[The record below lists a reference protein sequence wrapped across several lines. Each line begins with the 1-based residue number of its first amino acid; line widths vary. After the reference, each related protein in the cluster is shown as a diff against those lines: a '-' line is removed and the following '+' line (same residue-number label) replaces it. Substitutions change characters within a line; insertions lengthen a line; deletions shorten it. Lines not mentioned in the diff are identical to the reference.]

1 MRVWS
6 SLFALGLSFVL
17 FSTAAAA
24 AGSFAVSDVSVQTRD
39 GSPWAEG
46 APIVLVVKATS
57 PAGLAFPDKAL
68 SVVMQT
74 DGERTK
80 CLDVAMKLVSVDS
93 GTATYA
99 GVFYPFRA
107 AAYDGRFAIGESV
120 EDITDIRFTVG
131 TSARATTSVPADA
144 DLPVL
149 APVRFDYGPA
159 LDGRALGVVGA
170 TAFAALGALAVLI
183 RRRRLVATH
192 SVA

>member
-6 SLFALGLSFVL
+6 SLLALGLSFVL
-17 FSTAAAA
+17 FSTSATA
-24 AGSFAVSDVSVQTRD
+24 AGSFAVADVSVQTRD

-46 APIVLVVKATS
+46 APIVLVVRVTS
-57 PAGLAFPDKAL
+57 PAGLAFPDRAL

-80 CLDVAMKLVSVDS
+80 CLDVAMKLVTIDD

-107 AAYDGRFAIGESV
+107 AAYDGRFAIGENV

-131 TSARATTSVPADA
+131 SSARATTSVPADA

-149 APVRFDYGPA
+149 APVRFDSGPA
-159 LDGRALGVVGA
+159 LDGRALGVAAA
-170 TAFAALGALAVLI
+170 TAFATLGAVAVLI
-183 RRRRLVATH
+183 RRRRPAGTHLVA
-192 SVA
+192 